1 MDTKK
6 VLHILEYE
14 KKKAKA
20 MLCIAE
26 GIMRKDL
33 AEKIEALTEAEK
45 AVLLRDAKNDEDFVW
60 KLYPCKG
67 PMEIYIS
74 LYQEKE

>member
-1 MDTKK
+1 MDKKK
-6 VLHILEYE
+6 VLHILGYE

-33 AEKIEALTEAEK
+33 AEKIEALTEAQK
-45 AVLLRDAKNDEDFVW
+45 AVLLCDARNDEDDFQ
-60 KLYPCKG
+60 KLYSMKG
-67 PMEIYIS
+67 PMKIYIS
-74 LYQEKE
+74 LPQEKE